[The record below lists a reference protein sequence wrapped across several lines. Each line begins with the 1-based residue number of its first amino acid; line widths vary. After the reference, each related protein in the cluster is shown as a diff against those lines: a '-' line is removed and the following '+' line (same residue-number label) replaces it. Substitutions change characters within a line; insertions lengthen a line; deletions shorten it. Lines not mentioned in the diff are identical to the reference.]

1 MTSDTRTPRSYAIA
15 DLPWTDVAAH
25 LATDR
30 RLIVPVGACD
40 QQGPHLPVGAGTAV
54 AEALAADLSREF
66 GVLRAPTLHYGVNVT
81 NERDY
86 AGTAGWGGK
95 TLHRALNELVD
106 DWSCQG
112 VVEFVF
118 ITAST
123 HDPHVEAI
131 ATVRAEGA
139 RVRVVQALSV
149 DLAQF
154 LDGEKGPEHAGEVL
168 TSLLLHLRPAA
179 VRMDRARD
187 FLLDGDR
194 LKRCMSPAGR
204 ALPDESPGVVGQP
217 TLATAE
223 KGKRMYEHILQKIR
237 NKVFIAPEKEV
248 EEQLENR

>member
-1 MTSDTRTPRSYAIA
+1 MTSAMPHPRSYAIA

-40 QQGPHLPVGAGTAV
+40 QQGPHLPVGAATAV

-66 GVLRAPTLHYGVNVT
+66 GVLRAPTLHYGVNVAS
-81 NERDY
+81 ERDY
-86 AGTAGWGGK
+86 PGTAGVGGK
-95 TLHRALNELVD
+95 TLHRGLNELVA
-106 DWSCQG
+106 DWVCQG
-112 VVEFVF
+112 VSEFIF

-123 HDPHVEAI
+123 HDPHVESV

-154 LDGEKGPEHAGEVL
+154 LDGEKGPEHAGEAL
-168 TSLLLHLRPAA
+168 TSLLLHLRPGA

-187 FLLDGDR
+187 FVLAAER
-194 LKRCMSPAGR
+194 VKRCMSPAGR
-204 ALPDESPGVVGQP
+204 ALPEESPGVVGQP

-237 NKVFIAPEKEV
+237 NKVFIAPEV
-248 EEQLENR
+248 EAEEE

>member
-1 MTSDTRTPRSYAIA
+1 MTSATPTPRSYALG

-40 QQGPHLPVGAGTAV
+40 QQGPHLPVGAATLV

-66 GVLRAPTLHYGVNVT
+66 GVLRAPTLHYGVNVVS
-81 NERDY
+81 ERDY
-86 AGTAGWGGK
+86 PGSAGVSGK
-95 TLHRALNELVD
+95 TLHRALNELVA

-112 VVEFVF
+112 VTEFIF

-123 HDPHVEAI
+123 HDPHVEAV

-154 LDGEKGPEHAGEVL
+154 RDGEKGPEHAGEAL
-168 TSLLLHLRPAA
+168 TSLLLHLRPGA
-179 VRMDRARD
+179 VRMDHARD
-187 FLLDGDR
+187 FVLAAEQA
-194 LKRCMSPAGR
+194 KQCMNPAGR
-204 ALPDESPGVVGQP
+204 ALPDESPGVAGEP

-237 NKVFIAPEKEV
+237 NKVFIAPVAEGEDD
-248 EEQLENR
+248 R

>member
-1 MTSDTRTPRSYAIA
+1 MPSATPTPRSYAVA

-30 RLIVPVGACD
+30 RLIVAVGACD
-40 QQGPHLPVGAGTAV
+40 QQGPHLPVGAATAV

-66 GVLRAPTLHYGVNVT
+66 GVLRAPTLHYGVNVLT
-81 NERDY
+81 ERDY
-86 AGTAGWGGK
+86 PGTAGLSGK
-95 TLHRALNELVD
+95 TLHRALNELVS
-106 DWSCQG
+106 DWACQG
-112 VVEFVF
+112 VSEFIF

-123 HDPHVEAI
+123 HDPLVEAV

-154 LDGEKGPEHAGEVL
+154 LDGEKGPEHAGEAL
-168 TSLLLHLRPAA
+168 TSLLLHLRPEV

-187 FLLDGDR
+187 FVLDPDTV
-194 LKRCMSPAGR
+194 KRCMAPAGR
-204 ALPDESPGVVGQP
+204 ALPDESPGVVGEP
-217 TLATAE
+217 TLATAD

-237 NKVFIAPEKEV
+237 NKVFIAPEV
-248 EEQLENR
+248 EAPEG

>member
-1 MTSDTRTPRSYAIA
+1 MTSGMQHPRTYAVA
-15 DLPWTDVAAH
+15 DLPWTEVAAH

-30 RLIVPVGACD
+30 RMIVAVGNCD
-40 QQGPHLPVGAGTAV
+40 QHGPHLPMGAATAV

-66 GVLRAPTLHYGVNVT
+66 GVLRAPTLHYGVNVPS
-81 NERDY
+81 ERDY
-86 AGTAGWGGK
+86 PGGAGVSGK
-95 TLHRALNELVD
+95 TLHRGLNELVA
-106 DWSCQG
+106 DWTCQG
-112 VVEFVF
+112 VSEFIF

-123 HDPHVEAI
+123 HDPHVESV

-187 FLLDGDR
+187 FVLGAELV
-194 LKRCMSPAGR
+194 KRCMSPAGR
-204 ALPDESPGVVGQP
+204 ALPEESPGVVGEP

-237 NKVFIAPEKEV
+237 NKVFIAPEIEA
-248 EEQLENR
+248 EER